1 MFFVARE
8 GIAMKKIIMVIL
20 LYANGTFA
28 YAGQCY
34 LNAISEPVM
43 HLADYYHSFAAT
55 SFRVFC
61 DQSYAIKFSSQNL
74 RSSDGSSYVSNGTYR
89 LKTRMSISGPIRNQ
103 WNVPLS
109 QSKNSKESKY
119 VIAVRLEEQ
128 PSIRTP
134 VGIYSDVI
142 YVNLLF

>member
-1 MFFVARE
+1 
-8 GIAMKKIIMVIL
+8 MKKNIMVIL
-20 LYANGTFA
+20 LYANCTVA
-28 YAGQCY
+28 NAGQCY

-43 HLADYYHSFAAT
+43 QLTDYYHSFAAT

-61 DQSYAIKFSSQNL
+61 DQAYAIKFNSQNL
-74 RSSDGSSYVSNGTYR
+74 RSSDGSSFVSNGSYR
-89 LKTRMSISGPIRNQ
+89 LKTRMSISGPVRNQ

-109 QSKNSKESKY
+109 QSGNSKDSKY

-142 YVNLLF
+142 FVNLLF